1 MMCLIARQRLAPL
14 TAGLQLTRMLRFARL
29 PLLIAAVAIGCS
41 KQALSSI
48 VSAIASAADPPPAG
62 DVREDVFHSDALGV
76 RKHAMVYL
84 PPSYAK
90 DTTKRYPVVY
100 YLHGLFGTETDW
112 ASKGS
117 IDVAADSLFARGTPE
132 MIIVLPDGDDG
143 WYTTWTTQISY
154 RTCADT
160 LRVESADRYCTQRQR
175 YDDYIAR
182 DLVRFIDAKYRTVND
197 PGRRG
202 IGGLSMGGYGALS
215 IALRYPDVFGAAVS
229 HSGVVSPLYTG
240 PRPFAAPPRY
250 ATTIEEVRPTTG
262 TFWPR
267 YQMFWGS
274 DLERWRAADPAR
286 LAESLRRRGGR
297 IPALFIDCGVDDGL
311 IDQNRA
317 LHAELTRLQ
326 IRHTYAEWPGAH
338 TWRYWST
345 HVRESLKW
353 MGQEVGR

>member
-1 MMCLIARQRLAPL
+1 MSMSRFLPFVVAALSLGCSTQALQNIA
-14 TAGLQLTRMLRFARL
+14 TA
-29 PLLIAAVAIGCS
+29 IAA
-41 KQALSSI
+41 
-48 VSAIASAADPPPAG
+48 ASAPPPAG
-62 DVREDVFHSDALGV
+62 EVREDIFTSDALGV
-76 RKHAMVYL
+76 RKHVMVYL
-84 PPSYAK
+84 PASYGT
-90 DTTKRYPVVY
+90 DTTRRYPVVY

-132 MIIVLPDGDDG
+132 MIIILPDGDDG
-143 WYTTWTTQISY
+143 WYTTWTTQVNR

-160 LRVESADRYCTQRQR
+160 VRVESADRYCVQRQR
-175 YDDYIAR
+175 YDEYIAR
-182 DLVRFIDAKYRTVND
+182 DVVKFIDSKYRTVKD

-240 PRPFAAPPRY
+240 AKPFATPPRY
-250 ATTIEEVRPTTG
+250 ATTIEELRPTAG
-262 TFWPR
+262 SFWAR
-267 YQMFWGS
+267 YQLFWGE

-297 IPALFIDCGVDDGL
+297 MPALYIDCGVDDSY

-317 LHAELTRLQ
+317 LHYELNRMQ
-326 IRHTYAEWPGAH
+326 IAHTYNERPGAH
-338 TWRYWST
+338 TWRFWST
-345 HVRESLKW
+345 NVRESLAW
-353 MGQEVGR
+353 MGRRIGTGE